1 MPGGFKFV
9 GTELSDP
16 TGRARS
22 FDVPASHATRLA
34 KGDVVRL
41 NGTSDA
47 TTGNPQ
53 IDTAAAAQSITGVIV
68 GITPQYSTEAFTDTG
83 LAASVAGSVTVCTD
97 PMAIYEVDV
106 VNGPLVVADAGLNAD
121 LVATAA
127 TVSGGMTISNMTLN
141 ATGKATTSTLQ
152 FRIIKLL
159 TDVNGVLGNRA
170 LVRVNNSTTIAGAAG
185 V

>member
-1 MPGGFKFV
+1 MAGGFKFV
-9 GTELSDP
+9 GTEQSDP
-16 TGRARS
+16 TGKAKS
-22 FDVPASHATRLA
+22 FDVPSSHASRLA
-34 KGDVVRL
+34 RGDVVRI

-53 IDTAAAAQSITGVIV
+53 VDAATAAQSITGVIV
-68 GITPQYSTEAFTDTG
+68 GITPQFATEAFTDTG
-83 LAASVAGSVTVCTD
+83 LAASTAGSVTVCTD
-97 PMAIYEVDV
+97 PLALYEVDV
-106 VNGPLVVADAGLNAD
+106 SNGPLVVADAGLNAD

-159 TDVNGVLGNRA
+159 TGSDGVLGSRA
-170 LVRVNNSTTIAGAAG
+170 LVRINNTTTTAGATG